1 MRRKVGRALWLSAT
15 PVRAGFLALIWMY
28 RRTLSGVM
36 GGRCRFHP
44 SCSAYAAQAI
54 GECGV
59 VRGVALS
66 VWRVARCSPLSAGG
80 VDYPPRRRSEGGAA
94 ETSVEYDAV
103 IPSGGGRGF
112 RLGQRVAP

>member
-15 PVRAGFLALIWMY
+15 PVRAGLLALIWMY

-44 SCSAYAAQAI
+44 TCSAYAAQAI
-54 GECGV
+54 RESGV

-80 VDYPPRRRSEGGAA
+80 VDYPPRRRIEGGAA
-94 ETSVEYDAV
+94 EAGGEYDA
-103 IPSGGGRGF
+103 IIHPHSGRGF

>member
-1 MRRKVGRALWLSAT
+1 MRRSVGRAIWLGAT
-15 PVRAGFLALIWMY
+15 PVRAGLLALIWIY
-28 RRTLSGVM
+28 TRTLSGVM

-54 GECGV
+54 SECGV

-80 VDYPPRRRSEGGAA
+80 VDYPPRRRSEPAGPAPFA
-94 ETSVEYDAV
+94 YDAV
-103 IPSGGGRGF
+103 IQSRRRGAPRF
-112 RLGQRVAP
+112 AQRVAP